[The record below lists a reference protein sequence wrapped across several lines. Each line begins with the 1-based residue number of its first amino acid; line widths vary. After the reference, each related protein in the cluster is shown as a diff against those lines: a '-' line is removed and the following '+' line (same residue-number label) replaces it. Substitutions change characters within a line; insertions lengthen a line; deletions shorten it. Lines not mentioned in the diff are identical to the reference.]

1 LARSNEVRQSPGR
14 IAGAD
19 APREEKDMQFFVY
32 GSPTERQQPRD
43 PAELGKFMEESVKK
57 GILITGG
64 GLHPKETRIHMTE
77 GKVSITD
84 GPFLEAKELIPGF
97 TVIQVDTKEKAIEWV
112 TNMRRLYG
120 DGETKLVQIFGPS

>member
-1 LARSNEVRQSPGR
+1 MRRAPGR
-14 IAGAD
+14 ISEAEAS
-19 APREEKDMQFFVY
+19 REEKDLQFFVY

-43 PAELGKFMEESVKK
+43 PAELGKFMEESIKK

-64 GLHPKETRIHMTE
+64 GLHPKETRIHLTE

>member
-1 LARSNEVRQSPGR
+1 
-14 IAGAD
+14 
-19 APREEKDMQFFVY
+19 MQFFIY
-32 GSPTERQQPRD
+32 GSPSERQQPRD
-43 PAELGKFMEESVKK
+43 PAELGKFMEESAKK

-64 GLHPKETRIHMTE
+64 GINRKETRILLTE

-84 GPFLEAKELIPGF
+84 GPFLEGKELIPGF

-112 TNMRRLYG
+112 TNLRRLYG

>member
-1 LARSNEVRQSPGR
+1 MGGT
-14 IAGAD
+14 GAS
-19 APREEKDMQFFVY
+19 RKENDMQFFVY
-32 GSPTERQQPRD
+32 GSPKERQQPRD
-43 PAELGKFMEESVKK
+43 PAELGKFMEESIKK
-57 GILITGG
+57 GILVTGG
-64 GLHPKETRIHMTE
+64 GLHPKETRVHLNE

-97 TVIQVDTKEKAIEWV
+97 TVIQVDSREKAIEWV

>member
-1 LARSNEVRQSPGR
+1 
-14 IAGAD
+14 
-19 APREEKDMQFFVY
+19 MQFFVY

-43 PAELGKFMEESVKK
+43 PAELGKFMEESIKK
-57 GILITGG
+57 GILVTGG
-64 GLHPKETRIHMTE
+64 GLHPKETRIHLTQ
-77 GKVSITD
+77 GNVSITD

>member
-1 LARSNEVRQSPGR
+1 
-14 IAGAD
+14 
-19 APREEKDMQFFVY
+19 MQFFVY

-43 PAELGKFMEESVKK
+43 AAELGKFMEESVKK
-57 GILITGG
+57 GILVTGG
-64 GLHPKETRIHMTE
+64 GLHRKETRILLTE

-84 GPFLEAKELIPGF
+84 GPFLEGKELMPGF

-112 TNMRRLYG
+112 TNMRRFYG